1 METFVERLTHVP
13 LMRLPCRA
21 FFGVLLLCS
30 GVKAPSAIYAQ
41 KPSQTGIFTGLVADP
56 SGAIIPGA
64 VVHVETHKPS
74 KFTQPNTSTDATGHY
89 TLTLPPG
96 TYDVTVVFP
105 GFTPFVATVIA
116 RAGATSHL
124 NAALVIATES
134 EQVNVTPG
142 TSTSAA
148 DNKSALVFGTAEL
161 ATFSDD
167 DATFQQQLQAIAGGD
182 PTQPS
187 SIYVDGFSGGQMPPK
202 DSIREVRINQNPY
215 SAQFQD
221 LGFGRIEI
229 FTKPGSDKLHGHFMA
244 YSNDSALNTQNPFV
258 GPQPPYYMLILRGNI
273 SGPIGKK
280 TSFFVNGLYNNQ
292 QNNSVINAAATQ
304 VSNAPL
310 ITTISSP
317 TLSSDFTIRLDR
329 QITQNNILTARY
341 EVSHTALTDG
351 LTAPPSN
358 TGPSAQA
365 VPQTLQSEAFNSVNT
380 TQTLQLSDTQNIGKN
395 MIAETRFQYIRS
407 RANQD
412 PISNAP
418 TVIVEG
424 YFNGGGNSS
433 QALHD
438 NTDRTE
444 FQEYVS
450 IAHGQHFIRFGGRYR
465 TIRDANLNTANYN
478 GVFTFPDYATYE
490 AAKPTP
496 ANPTGSAGATQFNIT
511 TGQSS
516 AVVFTGDLSLYADDE
531 WKARKSLTL
540 DFGFRVES
548 QTAIPDHFDPAPRM
562 GASWAIGQTDKHPAI
577 VVLRS
582 GLGIFYDRFSSS
594 NILTAIRQ
602 QSGSIQPSY
611 YQTNPSFF
619 CETSLSSCSASIAAL
634 SAAPPTLYNINP
646 HLRSE
651 YFLGTGL
658 TAERSIGKI
667 GSVTVNYLH
676 LQADHQWISLN
687 INAPLPG
694 TFVYGVPNSGVRP
707 LGGTQ
712 NIYQFSSNASST
724 TNMIFGNAQLHP
736 TKKINL
742 WAFLGNRYKNGDSG
756 GATSFPT
763 NQDHVAAD
771 YGRTAAATF
780 RLFTGS
786 DVTLPFGIIVDPFI
800 AYLTRQP
807 FNITTGTD
815 LNGDT
820 QYNDRPSFATAA
832 SPAASVYKTAFG
844 TFNAS
849 PLPGEKIIPINYGNG
864 PRYVYTELELRK
876 QFRFGPLPATPAAP
890 AAKPGPN
897 GKLPPPPLPPPRPYD
912 LSFSAEADNVFN
924 HTNLASPVGVL
935 TSPEFGE
942 SLNLG
947 SAFGGNPNAN
957 RRISLGAF
965 FNF

>member
-1 METFVERLTHVP
+1 
-13 LMRLPCRA
+13 MRLPCRA
-21 FFGVLLLCS
+21 IFALFIICLGVTAL
-30 GVKAPSAIYAQ
+30 YAQ
-41 KPSQTGIFTGLVADP
+41 NSSSPAILSGLVADP
-56 SGAIIPGA
+56 SGAVIPGA
-64 VVHVETHKPS
+64 IVHVETHKPS
-74 KFTQPNTSTDATGHY
+74 NFTQPNITTDATGHF

-96 TYDVTVVFP
+96 AYDVTIVSP
-105 GFTPFVATVIA
+105 GFTPFVATVTT
-116 RAGATSHL
+116 RSGVTSHL
-124 NAALVIATES
+124 TASLVIATDS

-148 DNKSALVFGTAEL
+148 DNKSALVFGAAEL

-167 DATFQQQLQAIAGGD
+167 DTTFQQQIQAIAGGD

-187 SIYVDGFSGGQMPPK
+187 SVYVDGFSGGQMPPK
-202 DSIREVRINQNPY
+202 DSIREIRINQNPY
-215 SAQFQD
+215 SAQFPD
-221 LGFGRIEI
+221 LGFGRIEV

-244 YSNDSALNTQNPFV
+244 FANDSALNTQNPFV
-258 GPQPPYYMLILRGNI
+258 GSQPPYYMLVLRGNL

-280 TSFFVNGLYNNQ
+280 TSFFVNGFYNKQ

-304 VSNAPL
+304 TSAAPL

-317 TLSSDFTIRLDR
+317 TLSNDFTIRLDR
-329 QITQNNILTARY
+329 QITANNILTARY
-341 EVSHTALTDG
+341 EISHTTLTDG
-351 LTAPPSN
+351 LAPPPSN
-358 TGPSAQA
+358 NGPSAQA
-365 VPQTLQSEAFNSVNT
+365 VPQTLQSEAFNNAST
-380 TQTLQLSDTQNIGKN
+380 TQTLQLSDSQNIGKN
-395 MIAETRFQYIRS
+395 MIVETRFQYIRS
-407 RANQD
+407 RSNQD
-412 PISNAP
+412 PVSGAP

-450 IAHGQHFIRFGGRYR
+450 LAHGQHFFRIGGRYR

-478 GVFTFPDYATYE
+478 GVFTFPDYATYA

-496 ANPTGSAGATQFNIT
+496 ANPSGGPGATQFNIT

-516 AVVFTGDLSLYADDE
+516 AVVLTGDLGIYADDE
-531 WKARKSLTL
+531 WKVRKNLTL
-540 DFGFRVES
+540 DFGFRAES
-548 QTAIPDHFDPAPRM
+548 QSAIPDHFDPAPRF
-562 GASWAIGQTDKHPAI
+562 GISWAVGQTDKHPPI

-582 GLGIFYDRFSSS
+582 GFGVFYDRFSSG

-611 YQTNPSFF
+611 YQANPSFF
-619 CETSLSSCSASIAAL
+619 CETSLTACSVSIATL
-634 SAAPPTLYNINP
+634 SATPPTLYNISP

-658 TAERSIGKI
+658 TAERTIGKI
-667 GSVTVNYLH
+667 GTVTLNYLH

-694 TFVYGVPNSGVRP
+694 TFVYGLPNSGVRP

-724 TNMIFGNAQLHP
+724 TDMVFANAQLHP
-736 TKKINL
+736 TKKVNL
-742 WAFLGNRYKNGDSG
+742 WGFAGDRFKRGDSG

-763 NQDHVAAD
+763 NQYHVADD
-771 YGRTAAATF
+771 YGRSAASTF
-780 RLFTGS
+780 RLFTGA
-786 DVTLPFGIIVDPFI
+786 DITLPLGFTVDPFV
-800 AYLTRQP
+800 AYFSRQP

-820 QYNDRPSFATAA
+820 QYNDRPSFATTS
-832 SPAASVYKTAFG
+832 SPAASVYKTPFG
-844 TFNAS
+844 TFNAL
-849 PLPGEKIIPINYGNG
+849 PQPGEKIIPVNYGNG
-864 PRYVYTELELRK
+864 PRFFYTELDLRK
-876 QFRFGPLPATPAAP
+876 QFRFGPRPATPPAP
-890 AAKPGPN
+890 AAKPGPD
-897 GKLPPPPLPPPRPYD
+897 GKLPPPPPPPPRPYD
-912 LSFSAEADNVFN
+912 LSFSAEADNLFN
-924 HTNLASPVGVL
+924 HTNLAPPVGIL
-935 TSPEFGE
+935 TSPQFGQ

-947 SAFGGNPNAN
+947 GGFGGNPNAN
-957 RRISLGAF
+957 RKISFAVF